1 MLSLNPEV
9 RIAVRDQDKDSS
21 AIMYP
26 ATSGAAPK
34 MMYISSGPYT
44 VREMV
49 AMKNEQ
55 IINSPDPEIE
65 QGFRMPFGKMRF
77 LLSISCLKKNKSKTT
92 PAEHNTNA
100 N

>member
-9 RIAVRDQDKDSS
+9 KMAVIDQAKDSS

-26 ATSGAAPK
+26 ATNGSAPK

-44 VREMV
+44 VRETV
-49 AMKNEQ
+49 AMKKEQ
-55 IINSPDPEIE
+55 IINRPDPETE
-65 QGFRMPFGKMRF
+65 LGFRMALGKMRF
-77 LLSISCLKKNKSKTT
+77 LLPMSCLKKYKSKAT
-92 PAEHNTNA
+92 PAKHNTTA

>member
-9 RIAVRDQDKDSS
+9 KIAVRDHVKDSR

-34 MMYISSGPYT
+34 IMYISSGPYT

-49 AMKNEQ
+49 AMKNEH
-55 IINSPDPEIE
+55 IIKRPDPDTEV
-65 QGFRMPFGKMRF
+65 GFRMPLGKIRF
-77 LLSISCLKKNKSKTT
+77 LLSKSSLKKNKSKAT
-92 PAEHNTNA
+92 PAEHNTTA